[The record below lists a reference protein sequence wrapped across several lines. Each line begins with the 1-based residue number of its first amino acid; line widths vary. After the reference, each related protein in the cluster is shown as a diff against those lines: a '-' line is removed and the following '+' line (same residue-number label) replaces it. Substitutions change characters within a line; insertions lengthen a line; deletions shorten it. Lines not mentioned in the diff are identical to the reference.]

1 MEAEARQKNDQ
12 LDELYG
18 LIDSMQ
24 ENVNQLESESCC
36 LLAMRVSSTKM
47 LKKMWRER

>member
-24 ENVNQLESESCC
+24 ENVNQLESERASQQ
-36 LLAMRVSSTKM
+36 SQISQ
-47 LKKMWRER
+47 LK

>member
-1 MEAEARQKNDQ
+1 MEGEVRQKNDQ

-24 ENVNQLESESCC
+24 ENVTQLEQER
-36 LLAMRVSSTKM
+36 AQQQTMVSQ
-47 LKKMWRER
+47 LQ